1 MDRRQMGEIIEL
13 ACRAGKIIVENGGE
27 TYRAE
32 DTMRYVCAAFGVD
45 ECDCYA
51 TPTTII
57 ISTNHGGEALSRMMR
72 IKKRGVDLHKV
83 ELVNQ
88 FSRTIAR
95 QPMDAAEAE
104 AVLAEIDGAPP
115 YRLSVSVAAAACGTA
130 AFTVLF
136 GGCVT
141 QFLSGIVVGGIL
153 RLLLWHLNQI
163 RLDYFT
169 INLLGAAAAAV
180 CGWLFSFAGTLVNW
194 WIIAFAAIMQMVP
207 GLIFTNAIRDS
218 AAGDLVS
225 GSSRGVEAFSIVTAL
240 ACGAGAVLILLGRLG
255 G

>member
-1 MDRRQMGEIIEL
+1 MGEIIEL

-141 QFLSGIVVGGIL
+141 HFLSGIVVGESCGCSFGTSTRFAWTISPSISL
-153 RLLLWHLNQI
+153 APRQLL
-163 RLDYFT
+163 
-169 INLLGAAAAAV
+169 
-180 CGWLFSFAGTLVNW
+180 
-194 WIIAFAAIMQMVP
+194 FAA
-207 GLIFTNAIRDS
+207 GCS
-218 AAGDLVS
+218 ASQAPL
-225 GSSRGVEAFSIVTAL
+225 
-240 ACGAGAVLILLGRLG
+240 
-255 G
+255 

>member
-1 MDRRQMGEIIEL
+1 MGEIIEL

-104 AVLAEIDGAPP
+104 AVLAEIDGALHTGFR
-115 YRLSVSVAAAACGTA
+115 YLSRRRRWDSR
-130 AFTVLF
+130 FTVLF

-141 QFLSGIVVGGIL
+141 HFLSGIVVGES
-153 RLLLWHLNQI
+153 
-163 RLDYFT
+163 
-169 INLLGAAAAAV
+169 AAAP
-180 CGWLFSFAGTLVNW
+180 GTSTRFAWTISPSISL
-194 WIIAFAAIMQMVP
+194 APRQLLFAA
-207 GLIFTNAIRDS
+207 GCS
-218 AAGDLVS
+218 ASQAPL
-225 GSSRGVEAFSIVTAL
+225 
-240 ACGAGAVLILLGRLG
+240 
-255 G
+255 